1 MPRIRKLL
9 GEYPHIWWSLFLPV
23 YLLTFFTME
32 HFITADYWATQ
43 LPIDGMIPFCEYFIV
58 PYVLWSPLLALMGI
72 YLILRDGEGF
82 RRYIWTLALT
92 FFTSAL
98 ICVLLPNGQDLRPAV
113 MERENAFT
121 WLVQFTYG
129 IDTNTNV
136 LPSVHVVGVMCALF
150 ALWHTPGLRKW
161 YWRLGG
167 TAMGILV
174 IISTLFVKQHAVLD
188 IFAGLLLSGV
198 AYVIIYIWI
207 GGKRDRKIKEVGEH
221 GEVENTDI

>member
-1 MPRIRKLL
+1 MRYIKDFLKT
-9 GEYPHIWWSLFLPV
+9 YPHAWWGLFLPA

-43 LPIDGMIPFCEYFIV
+43 LSVDDMIPFCEYFIV
-58 PYVLWSPLLALMGI
+58 PYVLWSPLLALMGV

-92 FFTSAL
+92 FFASAL

-136 LPSVHVVGVMCALF
+136 LPSVHVVGVMSALF

-167 TAMGILV
+167 TLIGSLV

-188 IFAGLLLSGV
+188 ILAGLLLSGM

-207 GGKRDRKIKEVGEH
+207 GRSRDRKSKEVGEH
-221 GEVENTDI
+221 GTVENPDI